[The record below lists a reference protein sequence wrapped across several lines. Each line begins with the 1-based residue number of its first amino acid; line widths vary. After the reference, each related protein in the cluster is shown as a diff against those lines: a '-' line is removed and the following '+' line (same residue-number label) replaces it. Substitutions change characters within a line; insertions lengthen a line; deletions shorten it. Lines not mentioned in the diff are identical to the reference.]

1 MNKSLEAIFS
11 KTTIIGSIS
20 ILTASYNI
28 ATISVS
34 ISPIKSYLHL
44 GDIQLTL
51 LTSAIL
57 IGAIFGAFVSGIFSD
72 RFGRVGILTLD
83 MLTFIVAGVLSS
95 LVNNFTELFILR
107 LIVGI
112 GVGTD
117 YVIIFA
123 YIGEVRRNEH
133 YKNVSM
139 ATVMFFANFGI
150 LLSYAIGWV
159 LLLKTGDIAWRYIL
173 ASGAVFGAVSILTRI
188 GMKESDLWKAK
199 RLGSV
204 RGILSK
210 MFHPGNNR
218 RIFRYSAP
226 WFLYQIGDQSLTLF
240 LPVILI
246 PYLAFSDAGGAFGS
260 IFVKLFTIPASLL
273 AILLINRKG
282 KLFLQKSGFLLRAI
296 FLGSLGLILFTGLY
310 RGPLLVIIL
319 LGLAFFFG
327 AMGPDKTT
335 VMMPAMEYP
344 TEIRGTG
351 QGFSETAGR
360 IGGLFGVLIYGI
372 LITAGP
378 GIGLIFLSATCFL
391 GFAISMFPLH
401 MVSLSAE

>member
-1 MNKSLEAIFS
+1 MNKWTEAIFS
-11 KTTIIGSIS
+11 RPTIVGSVS

-34 ISPIKSYLHL
+34 ITPISAYLHL
-44 GDIQLTL
+44 GSVQLTL
-51 LTSAIL
+51 LTSAII
-57 IGAIFGAFVSGIFSD
+57 IGAIFGAFFSGIFSD

-83 MLTFIVAGVLSS
+83 MLTFIVAGILSA
-95 LVNNFTELFILR
+95 LVSNFTELFILR

-117 YVIIFA
+117 YVIIFT
-123 YIGEVRRNEH
+123 YMGEVNRDEGF
-133 YKNVSM
+133 KNASM
-139 ATVMFFANFGI
+139 AAVMFFANFGI
-150 LLSYAIGWV
+150 LLSYAIGWL
-159 LLLKTGDIAWRYIL
+159 LLLKAGDMGWRYIL
-173 ASGAVFGAVSILTRI
+173 ASGAVFGAASILVRI
-188 GMKESDLWKAK
+188 GMRESNLWKAR
-199 RLGSV
+199 RLGSF

-210 MFHPGNNR
+210 MFHPSNNK

-226 WFLYQIGDQSLTLF
+226 WFLYQIGDQSLTLY

-260 IFVKLFTIPASLL
+260 IFVKLFTIPASLV
-273 AILLINRKG
+273 AVLLINRKG
-282 KLFLQKSGFLLRAI
+282 KVFLQRSGFLLRAI
-296 FLGSLGLILFTGLY
+296 FLGSLGMILFTGLY
-310 RGPLLVIIL
+310 IGPVLVIIL

-335 VMMPAMEYP
+335 VIMPALNYP

-351 QGFSETAGR
+351 QGFSETLGR
-360 IGGLFGVLIYGI
+360 IGGLFGVLVYGI

-391 GFAISMFPLH
+391 GFAISMVPWH
-401 MVSLSAE
+401 IESLSKE

>member
-1 MNKSLEAIFS
+1 MNKWMEAIFS
-11 KTTIIGSIS
+11 KPTIVGAIS

-34 ISPIKSYLHL
+34 ISPISSYLHI
-44 GDIQLTL
+44 GSAQLTF

-57 IGAIFGAFVSGIFSD
+57 IGAIFGAFSSGVFSD

-83 MLTFIVAGVLSS
+83 MLTFIFAGLLSAVVS
-95 LVNNFTELFILR
+95 NFTELFILR
-107 LIVGI
+107 LIVGV

-123 YIGEVRRNEH
+123 YIGEVERNDSF
-133 YKNVSM
+133 KNISM
-139 ATVMFFANFGI
+139 ATAMFFANFGI

-159 LLLKTGDIAWRYIL
+159 LLLKGGENAWRYIL
-173 ASGAVFGAVSILTRI
+173 ASGALLGTVSIIIRI
-188 GMKESDLWKAK
+188 GMRESELWKAS

-204 RGILSK
+204 REILTK
-210 MFHPGNNR
+210 MFHPVNNR
-218 RIFRYSAP
+218 KMFRYSAP

-246 PYLAFSDAGGAFGS
+246 PFLAFSDAGGAFGS
-260 IFVKLFTIPASLL
+260 IFVKLFTIPASLI
-273 AILLINRKG
+273 AVLLINRKG
-282 KLFLQKSGFLLRAI
+282 KWFLQRAGFLLRAV
-296 FLGSLGLILFTGLY
+296 FLGILGLLLFTGFST
-310 RGPLLVIIL
+310 GPVLVILL

-335 VMMPAMEYP
+335 VMMPAMNYP

-351 QGFSETAGR
+351 QGFSETIGR
-360 IGGLFGVLIYGI
+360 IGGLFGVLVYGV
-372 LITAGP
+372 LIAAGP
-378 GIGLIFLSATCFL
+378 GVGLIFLSATCFL
-391 GFAISMFPLH
+391 GFGLSMIPG
-401 MVSLSAE
+401 

>member
-1 MNKSLEAIFS
+1 MNKWTEAIFS
-11 KTTIIGSIS
+11 KPTIVGSVS

-34 ISPIKSYLHL
+34 ITPISAYLHL
-44 GDIQLTL
+44 GSVQLTL
-51 LTSAIL
+51 LTSAII
-57 IGAIFGAFVSGIFSD
+57 IGAIFGAFFSGIFSD

-83 MLTFIVAGVLSS
+83 MLTFIVAGILSA
-95 LVNNFTELFILR
+95 LVSNFTELFILR

-117 YVIIFA
+117 YVIIFT
-123 YIGEVRRNEH
+123 YMGEVDRDVRF
-133 YKNVSM
+133 KNVSM
-139 ATVMFFANFGI
+139 AAVMFFANFGI
-150 LLSYAIGWV
+150 LLSYAIGWL
-159 LLLKTGDIAWRYIL
+159 LLLKAGDMGWRYIL
-173 ASGAVFGAVSILTRI
+173 ASGAVFGAASIIVRI
-188 GMKESDLWKAK
+188 GMRESSLWKAR
-199 RLGSV
+199 RLGSF

-210 MFHPGNNR
+210 MFHPSNNKR
-218 RIFRYSAP
+218 MFRFSAP
-226 WFLYQIGDQSLTLF
+226 WFLYQIGDQSLTLY

-260 IFVKLFTIPASLL
+260 IFVKLFTIPASLV
-273 AILLINRKG
+273 AVLLINRKG
-282 KLFLQKSGFLLRAI
+282 KVFLQRSGFLLRAI

-310 RGPLLVIIL
+310 SGPVLVIIL

-335 VMMPAMEYP
+335 VIMPAMNYP

-351 QGFSETAGR
+351 QGFSETLGR
-360 IGGLFGVLIYGI
+360 IGGLFGVLVYGI

-391 GFAISMFPLH
+391 GFAISMVPWH
-401 MVSLSAE
+401 IGSLSKE

>member
-1 MNKSLEAIFS
+1 MNKWMEAIFS
-11 KTTIIGSIS
+11 KPTIVGAIS

-34 ISPIKSYLHL
+34 ISPISSYLHL
-44 GDIQLTL
+44 GSAQLTL

-57 IGAIFGAFVSGIFSD
+57 IGAIFGAFSSGVFSD

-83 MLTFIVAGVLSS
+83 MLTFIVAGLLSAVVS
-95 LVNNFTELFILR
+95 NFTELFILR
-107 LIVGI
+107 LIVGF

-123 YIGEVRRNEH
+123 YIGEVERNDSF
-133 YKNVSM
+133 KNISM
-139 ATVMFFANFGI
+139 ATAMFFANFGI

-159 LLLKTGDIAWRYIL
+159 LLLKGGENAWRYIL
-173 ASGAVFGAVSILTRI
+173 ASGALLGAVSIIIRI
-188 GMKESDLWKAK
+188 GMRESELWKARK
-199 RLGSV
+199 LGSV
-204 RGILSK
+204 REILTK
-210 MFHPGNNR
+210 MFHPVNNR
-218 RIFRYSAP
+218 KMFRYSAP

-246 PYLAFSDAGGAFGS
+246 PFLAFSDAGGAFGS

-273 AILLINRKG
+273 AVLLINRKG
-282 KLFLQKSGFLLRAI
+282 KWFLQRTGFLLRAV
-296 FLGSLGLILFTGLY
+296 FLGILGLLLFTGFST
-310 RGPLLVIIL
+310 GPVLVILL

-335 VMMPAMEYP
+335 VMMPAMNYP

-351 QGFSETAGR
+351 QGFSETIGR
-360 IGGLFGVLIYGI
+360 IGGLFGVLVYGV
-372 LITAGP
+372 LIAAGP
-378 GIGLIFLSATCFL
+378 GVGLIFLSATCFL
-391 GFAISMFPLH
+391 GFGLSMIPG
-401 MVSLSAE
+401 